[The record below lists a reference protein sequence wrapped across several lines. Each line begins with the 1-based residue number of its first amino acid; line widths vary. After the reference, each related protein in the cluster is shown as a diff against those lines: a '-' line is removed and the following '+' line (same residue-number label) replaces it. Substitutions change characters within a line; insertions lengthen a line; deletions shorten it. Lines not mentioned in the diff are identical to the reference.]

1 VPREEL
7 TTRSSRSAL
16 FAISTKFLSV
26 LLLLVSQVILA
37 RWLSPTDYGVYAMS
51 LSAMNFLLIFRDFGL
66 SAVGLQKPDLTHS
79 EVSYLFAVN
88 LGLMVLI
95 TLVGL
100 ALAPTIT
107 WFYNVPD
114 LNFALSVMLVAAL
127 FGGLSAQHT
136 MLLRR
141 KLRFFHLGL
150 AEVLSW
156 TTGVLAGVTV
166 GYFVPDIRALLT
178 LNLVQQITLSAT
190 TIFMCDWRPS
200 LPKHVVGGAN
210 MLRFG
215 VGVAVA
221 NLLSF
226 ITNNLTTIV
235 IGINISVS
243 SLGQFNRAQQLHSL
257 PGSVIASSVSQIIF
271 GSLSRLVE
279 KPLEYSKYY
288 QAALTR
294 FSIVFFALAGFLM
307 VSGEDLILLLF
318 GNQWSFAGQL
328 LRVMAFSLIGT
339 GMAYLNGVLF
349 QSQSRLKELRIWNVI
364 DGVIRI
370 SAILLGSFYGV
381 LGIVLAFAVSTTL
394 LTAPLAMYFNSR
406 NGPIKF
412 KDQIIALIPAVYILV
427 LTVVGAGSI
436 KLVLEAQPLI
446 MLVVEFCVASLAI
459 LIAAIFIETVRKPLV
474 DTVALFR
481 SQKI

>member
-1 VPREEL
+1 
-7 TTRSSRSAL
+7 
-16 FAISTKFLSV
+16 
-26 LLLLVSQVILA
+26 
-37 RWLSPTDYGVYAMS
+37 
-51 LSAMNFLLIFRDFGL
+51 
-66 SAVGLQKPDLTHS
+66 
-79 EVSYLFAVN
+79 
-88 LGLMVLI
+88 
-95 TLVGL
+95 
-100 ALAPTIT
+100 
-107 WFYNVPD
+107 
-114 LNFALSVMLVAAL
+114 
-127 FGGLSAQHT
+127 
-136 MLLRR
+136 
-141 KLRFFHLGL
+141 
-150 AEVLSW
+150 
-156 TTGVLAGVTV
+156 
-166 GYFVPDIRALLT
+166 
-178 LNLVQQITLSAT
+178 
-190 TIFMCDWRPS
+190 
-200 LPKHVVGGAN
+200 
-210 MLRFG
+210 
-215 VGVAVA
+215 
-221 NLLSF
+221 
-226 ITNNLTTIV
+226 
-235 IGINISVS
+235 
-243 SLGQFNRAQQLHSL
+243 
-257 PGSVIASSVSQIIF
+257 
-271 GSLSRLVE
+271 
-279 KPLEYSKYY
+279 
-288 QAALTR
+288 
-294 FSIVFFALAGFLM
+294 M